1 MKIFLLLFS
10 FFLSLCG
17 ESVITPIPLDAV
29 YHQEKAQLGKELF
42 FDKILSNDFSV
53 SCSSCHQLPG
63 NGAGKEA
70 VSYGMQNQP
79 TKVNTPTVLNA
90 VFNFSQF
97 WDGRAKDLH
106 EQALMPILNPV
117 ELNSSIEQAV
127 SRLND
132 SPYKKKFSLL
142 YEDGISKENIAE
154 VLAEFEKALIT
165 PNSRFDQYLRGNED
179 ALSEQEKRGY
189 QTFQDLGCIACHN
202 GVNIGGNMY
211 QKMGIMIAYD
221 HMDASIENNSIN
233 GRYNVTL
240 RERDKRVFKVPT
252 LRNIALTAPYLH
264 DGSAETLRDVII
276 DMREHQLGILEQN
289 SEIEDIEMFLKT
301 LNGETPKI
309 LGDTKL

>member
-1 MKIFLLLFS
+1 MKALV
-10 FFLSLCG
+10 FFLFFISSLYAR
-17 ESVITPIPLDAV
+17 EAIDPIPLSVPYDK
-29 YHQEKAQLGKELF
+29 EKAGLGKLLF
-42 FDKILSNDFSV
+42 FDSILSSDFSV

-63 NGAGKEA
+63 SGANT
-70 VSYGMQNQP
+70 STFSFGMNNQA

-97 WDGRAKDLH
+97 WDGRAKDLF
-106 EQALMPILNPV
+106 EQALMPIINPA

-132 SPYKKKFSLL
+132 SPYKESFSLI
-142 YEDGISKENIAE
+142 YKDGVTKENIAD

-165 PNSRFDQYLRGNED
+165 PNSRFDQYLRGDEN
-179 ALSEQEKRGY
+179 ALNEQEKRGY

-211 QKMGIMIAYD
+211 QKIGIMIEYD
-221 HMDASIENNSIN
+221 HMDASKENIALN

-240 RERDKRVFKVPT
+240 RQRDKKVFKVPT

-264 DGSAETLRDVII
+264 DGSAATLRDVII
-276 DMREHQLGILEQN
+276 DMREHQLGILEEN

-301 LNGETPKI
+301 LSGETPKI
-309 LGDTKL
+309 LKDMQQ

>member
-17 ESVITPIPLDAV
+17 QSVIIPIPLDAV
-29 YHQEKAQLGKELF
+29 YNQEKAELGKELF
-42 FDKILSNDFSV
+42 FDSILSGNNSL
-53 SCSSCHQLPG
+53 SCVSCHQLPG
-63 NGAGKEA
+63 NGADSVA
-70 VSYGMQNQP
+70 FSMGMNRS
-79 TKVNTPTVLNA
+79 KAKINTPTVLNA

-106 EQALMPILNPV
+106 EQALMPIINPA
-117 ELNSSIEQAV
+117 ELDSSIEEAV

-132 SPYKKKFSLL
+132 SLYKEKFSLI
-142 YEDGISKENIAE
+142 YKDGVTKENIAE

-165 PNSRFDQYLRGNED
+165 PNSRFDQYLRGDED

-211 QKMGIMIAYD
+211 QKIGIMIEYD
-221 HMDASIENNSIN
+221 HMDASIENRELN

-264 DGSAETLRDVII
+264 DGSAETLRDAII
-276 DMREHQLGILEQN
+276 DMREHQLGILEEN

-309 LGDTKL
+309 LDDMKQ